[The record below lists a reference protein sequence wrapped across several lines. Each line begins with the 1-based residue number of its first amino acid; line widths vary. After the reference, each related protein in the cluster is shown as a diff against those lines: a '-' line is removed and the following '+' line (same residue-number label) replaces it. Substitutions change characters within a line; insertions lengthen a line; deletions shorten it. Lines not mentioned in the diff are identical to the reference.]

1 MDGADKKKTVE
12 QQAAGVKNP
21 GKTNLE
27 ASDAKTPLK
36 AQKSLTVAGN
46 LK

>member
-1 MDGADKKKTVE
+1 ME
-12 QQAAGVKNP
+12 QTKQSGEEQAAGVKNP
-21 GKTNLE
+21 GKTNPE
-27 ASDAKTPLK
+27 ASDAEAPLK